1 MAPIDALPPDQ
12 RAVLT
17 LVLKQGRSYEELASL
32 LRIDGETVR
41 ERAHAAVDAL
51 GPSEGR
57 LPDAERR
64 ADIADFL
71 LGQQPASRRAATR
84 SYLERSAP
92 ARAWARVVAGEL
104 RPLGEGA
111 LPEIPAGAAETEE
124 AFDALHARAAARE
137 HAHRSSRLGGA
148 LLLGG
153 LGILV
158 AVVVILVLSGGGRQS
173 SSNPAVNPAPGTDQS
188 SGPTGAT
195 GQPQVLAQINL
206 SPPRAGGRA
215 LGVANVLA
223 QAGQRALALQAQ
235 GLPPSS
241 TRAFYAVW
249 LYNSQADSQ
258 RLGFAPPVGRNGRLQ
273 AVSGLPDTAARFHQ
287 LVITSEAAR
296 QPTRPGRIV
305 LAGPISLQ

>member
-1 MAPIDALPPDQ
+1 MARIEALPPDQ

-32 LRIDGETVR
+32 LRIDEETVR

-51 GPSEGR
+51 GPSEGEI
-57 LPDAERR
+57 PDPAHR

-84 SYLERSAP
+84 SFLERSA
-92 ARAWARVVAGEL
+92 AGRAWARVVAGEL
-104 RPLGEGA
+104 RPISEGA
-111 LPEIPAGAAETEE
+111 LPEIPAEAEEMEE
-124 AFDALHARAAARE
+124 AFDALHARE
-137 HAHRSSRLGGA
+137 HADRRSSRLGGA

-158 AVVVILVLSGGGRQS
+158 AVVLILVLTGGGKKS
-173 SSNPAVNPAPGTDQS
+173 NTNPAVSPAPSTDQA

-195 GQPQVLAQINL
+195 GQPQVVAQINL
-206 SPPRAGGRA
+206 SPPRSGGRA
-215 LGVANVLA
+215 LGVANVLT
-223 QAGQRALALQAQ
+223 QGGQRALALQAQ

-241 TRAFYAVW
+241 TNSFYAVW
-249 LYNSQADSQ
+249 LYNSQTDAQ
-258 RLGFAPPVGRNGRLQ
+258 RLGFAPPVSRNGRLQ
-273 AVSGLPDTAARFHQ
+273 AVSALPDTAARFHQ
-287 LVITSEAAR
+287 LVITAETAR
-296 QPTRPGRIV
+296 QPSQPGHIV